1 MKPTRARRWACI
13 LSASLLLAIAGDR
26 ARAEIVLGAYGGLA
40 TSFDGDVT
48 LEQPG
53 GTDLTLDDVSW
64 SDRSFE
70 SPIYYGLR
78 LTYWGTSGWGG
89 ALDYTHA
96 KLYADL
102 DDTVD
107 VSGSRAG
114 TPVAGS
120 ERVGDTFD
128 ALSFSHGH
136 NMLTLN
142 LMYRWGAIGAKG
154 GFLDRLRPYAGVGAG
169 VAIPHVEVIVD
180 GSQTDEY
187 QLAGPA
193 VQGLAGIDFSITER
207 VSLFTEY
214 KLSYAHIEADLA
226 GGGTITVDPIT
237 NHFVLGVSF
246 KFQ

>member
-1 MKPTRARRWACI
+1 METTKARRWACI
-13 LSASLLLAIAGDR
+13 LSACLLFVIAGGR
-26 ARAEIVLGAYGGLA
+26 ARAELALGAYGGLG
-40 TSFDGDVT
+40 TTFDSDVA

-53 GTDLTLDDVSW
+53 GTDLTLSDVSW

-78 LTYWGTSGWGG
+78 LTYWADSGWGG

-96 KLYADL
+96 KIYADM

-107 VSGSRAG
+107 VGGNRAG
-114 TPVAGS
+114 TPVAGR

-142 LMYRWGAIGAKG
+142 LMYRWSSLGSEGSL
-154 GFLDRLRPYAGVGAG
+154 LDRLRPYAGVGAG
-169 VAIPHVEVIVD
+169 AAIPHVEVIANA
-180 GSQTDEY
+180 SRTDEY
-187 QLAGPA
+187 QVAGPA
-193 VQGLAGIDFSITER
+193 VQGLAGIDFAISER

-214 KLSYAHIEADLA
+214 KLSYAHIEADLT
-226 GGGTITVDPIT
+226 GGGTVSVEPIT
-237 NHFVLGVSF
+237 NHFALGVSF
-246 KFQ
+246 KFR